1 MRGSAIRITSA
12 RKANG
17 KEVREYEHKA
27 RQD

>member
-1 MRGSAIRITSA
+1 MRGSAVRIISA

-17 KEVREYEHKA
+17 KEVREYEHKT